1 MNLQEPGPVA
11 NAHTANIR
19 NTTPPIKV
27 TATNWE
33 KKKIT
38 TIIIVHFNEMIF
50 F

>member
-33 KKKIT
+33 KKNYNNNNST
-38 TIIIVHFNEMIF
+38 FQ
-50 F
+50 